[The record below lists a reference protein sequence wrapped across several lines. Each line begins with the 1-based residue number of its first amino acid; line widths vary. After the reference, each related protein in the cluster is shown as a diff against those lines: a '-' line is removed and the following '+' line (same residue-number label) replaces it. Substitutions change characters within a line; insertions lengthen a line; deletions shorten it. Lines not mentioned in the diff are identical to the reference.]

1 MVSALSQPYLKYP
14 LLVVLTLAASLLA
27 PGHRWRA
34 CPASARPRANAGR
47 VVVVR
52 KPNWAAGKVKTVRR
66 VAPAAPR

>member
-1 MVSALSQPYLKYP
+1 MV
-14 LLVVLTLAASLLA
+14 LAVAMSLLA

-34 CPASARPRANAGR
+34 YPPCARPAGR

-66 VAPAAPR
+66 VAPR